1 MRDACGMV
9 LKRQGT
15 SVPAVTGRTVMNL
28 AGKLGFGPGLPVLL
42 ERLSARMPQRRIIV
56 LALLC
61 VVAGTPVPSLALF
74 PTAAVAAPDSGATQR
89 FSVAINQRRVEAAM
103 RVLRVSQGD
112 TVEITIASDEEA
124 ELHLHGYDI
133 LVSLEPGKPAILR
146 FEAKF
151 AGRFAIEA
159 HRFGPPGGRGDAR
172 RQREIILLYLEV
184 YPR

>member
-1 MRDACGMV
+1 MTAPSRI
-9 LKRQGT
+9 
-15 SVPAVTGRTVMNL
+15 S
-28 AGKLGFGPGLPVLL
+28 
-42 ERLSARMPQRRIIV
+42 QRRIMV
-56 LALLC
+56 LALLLL
-61 VVAGTPVPSLALF
+61 VAGIPVPSRALF
-74 PTAAVAAPDSGATQR
+74 PTAAAAAPDSGATQR
-89 FSVAINQRRVEAAM
+89 FSVSINRRRVEAAM

-133 LVSLEPGKPAILR
+133 LLSLEPGKPAILR

-159 HRFGPPGGRGDAR
+159 HRFGPPGGRGEASGSPGGRGEAR
-172 RQREIILLYLEV
+172 RQREITLLYLEV

>member
-1 MRDACGMV
+1 MTAPTRA
-9 LKRQGT
+9 L
-15 SVPAVTGRTVMNL
+15 
-28 AGKLGFGPGLPVLL
+28 
-42 ERLSARMPQRRIIV
+42 QRRIMV
-56 LALLC
+56 LALLS
-61 VVAGTPVPSLALF
+61 VVAGIPVPSLALF
-74 PTAAVAAPDSGATQR
+74 PTAAAAARDSGVTQR
-89 FSVAINQRRVEAAM
+89 FSVAINQRRVAAAM
-103 RVLRVSQGD
+103 RVLRVAQGD

-159 HRFGPPGGRGDAR
+159 HRFGPPGGPGEASGSPGGRGDAR
-172 RQREIILLYLEV
+172 RQREITLLYLEV